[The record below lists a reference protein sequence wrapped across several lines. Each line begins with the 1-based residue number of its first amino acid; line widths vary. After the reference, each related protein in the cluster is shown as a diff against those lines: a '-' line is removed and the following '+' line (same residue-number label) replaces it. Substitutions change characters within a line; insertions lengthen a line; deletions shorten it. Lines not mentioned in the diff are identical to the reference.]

1 VALQGSIDTFAL
13 DDVLRLVANTSKSGR
28 LTLRGSR
35 GEGELV
41 VRDGFVLGGSV
52 TTDERIS
59 EPHELVFELLRL
71 DDGEFVF
78 ESIDVDD
85 HADAEPADVALVLES
100 ASELLDEWREIEAV
114 IPGGDAVVGLA
125 PDGPEGTV
133 KIDPAQWQMITV
145 IATGAAVSELAQRVD
160 SSTLDAGRVL
170 RSLVEMN
177 LVSVAEA
184 ATGAVE
190 VDVVVE
196 VDDGSGTEVDEA
208 FEVETATVATSFT
221 AEPGMWAEEPAPFNG
236 NGANGR
242 STNGHGD
249 VDTDVLFENVHD
261 ATAVAVSDAHLEHDA
276 TEWDR
281 FDGGSADAAD
291 FALRLAELS
300 PRAAKAVAAAARAT
314 TAQDRDAALADL
326 DGTGEEVDHEVLLQ
340 LLGPIDG

>member
-208 FEVETATVATSFT
+208 LEVETETVATSFT

>member
-208 FEVETATVATSFT
+208 LEVETETVATSFT

-314 TAQDRDAALADL
+314 TAQERDAALADL

>member
-208 FEVETATVATSFT
+208 FEVETETVATSFT

>member
-145 IATGAAVSELAQRVD
+145 IAAGAAVSELAQRVD

-177 LVSVAEA
+177 LVSVADA
-184 ATGAVE
+184 ATE

-196 VDDGSGTEVDEA
+196 VDEA
-208 FEVETATVATSFT
+208 FEIETETVAASFT

>member
-208 FEVETATVATSFT
+208 LEVETETVATSFT

-249 VDTDVLFENVHD
+249 VDTVVLFETVHD

>member
-145 IATGAAVSELAQRVD
+145 IAAGAAVSELAQRVD

-208 FEVETATVATSFT
+208 LEVETETVATSFT

-314 TAQDRDAALADL
+314 TAQERDAALADL